1 MSGDY
6 CCLVSYLWL
15 KFFGLI
21 NHLLYLAC
29 GRNAAADVELSVDL
43 LKLRLQILSH
53 TMTELLNGVD
63 ASLFKQ
69 FGKLWADAIDTE
81 EVGMVRPTQDQ
92 LLTDACSV
100 SQLLAALGGCALLEQ
115 FTYFVDTSGNEFLCI
130 NVAYTFDVDNFVIH
144 NDKSLKLMV
153 NIILG
158 ANIQKNSLD

>member
-53 TMTELLNGVD
+53 TMTELLNSVD
-63 ASLFKQ
+63 ASLLKQ
-69 FGKLWADAIDTE
+69 LCKLWANAIDTE
-81 EVGMVRPTQDQ
+81 KVGMVRPAQNQ
-92 LLTDACSV
+92 FLTDACGF
-100 SQLLAALGGCALLEQ
+100 SQLLASLGGCTLLEQ
-115 FTYFVDTSGNEFLCI
+115 FTYLVDTSGNEFLCI